1 MHLNS
6 IRPCQMGSLRL
17 NGEPCALCARRTEGT
32 ERIERSTVG
41 FGGVVGARMQGR
53 VHGITLRA
61 AGTASTAR
69 EGWGGSSQSTHSSAE
84 AGNDRGAKGCR
95 KVKR

>member
-1 MHLNS
+1 MHLNL

-17 NGEPCALCARRTEGT
+17 TGEPCAEARPTEST
-32 ERIERSTVG
+32 ERIKSSTVG
-41 FGGVVGARMQGR
+41 FGGVVGARMQRR

-69 EGWGGSSQSTHSSAE
+69 EGRGGSSQSIHSSAE

>member
-17 NGEPCALCARRTEGT
+17 NGEPCAVARSTEST
-32 ERIERSTVG
+32 ERIKGSTVG
-41 FGGVVGARMQGR
+41 FGGVVGARMWGR

-61 AGTASTAR
+61 AGT
-69 EGWGGSSQSTHSSAE
+69 EGTVRKGRGGSSQSIHSSGE